1 MITLTELN
9 SRDRQGFV
17 QAVGFVFEHSP
28 WVAERAW
35 ARRPFHT
42 IEELHRAM
50 VEEVASA
57 GVNEQLLLLRAHP
70 DLGTRATM
78 SSASAG
84 EQAGA
89 GFDSLTAAEA
99 DELSRLNTAYRDT
112 FGFPFLYAVKG
123 GTKRDILR
131 ALETRLGS
139 AREHEFRE
147 ALRQVYRIARLRL
160 DDLFG

>member
-9 SRDRQGFV
+9 SYDRQRFV
-17 QAVGFVFEHSP
+17 DVVGFVFERSA

-57 GVNEQLLLLRAHP
+57 GENEQLLLLRAHP
-70 DLGTRATM
+70 DLGTRGTM

-99 DELSRLNTAYRDT
+99 DEFRRLN
-112 FGFPFLYAVKG
+112 
-123 GTKRDILR
+123 
-131 ALETRLGS
+131 
-139 AREHEFRE
+139 
-147 ALRQVYRIARLRL
+147 
-160 DDLFG
+160 